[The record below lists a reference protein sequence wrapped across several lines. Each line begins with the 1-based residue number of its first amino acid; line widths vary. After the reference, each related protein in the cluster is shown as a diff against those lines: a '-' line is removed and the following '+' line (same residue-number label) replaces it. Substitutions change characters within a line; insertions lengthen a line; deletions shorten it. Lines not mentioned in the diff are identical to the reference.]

1 MEEFGRREGDE
12 VYIPLDLAAEC
23 MFVGRETGVSDGLF
37 LEVDLRLVAVD
48 AGFIVRYKRLDL
60 DIPLASRDDEPEA
73 SCPRVCIEVGPSPEP
88 DGSVEIEFGFVCF
101 RLLRCSF
108 QAFTLGK
115 ALPRRA
121 TDMVVDTGD
130 GSISL
135 ADAEM

>member
-1 MEEFGRREGDE
+1 
-12 VYIPLDLAAEC
+12 
-23 MFVGRETGVSDGLF
+23 MFVDRETGVSDGLF

-60 DIPLASRDDEPEA
+60 DIPLVSRDDEPEA
-73 SCPRVCIEVGPSPEP
+73 CCPRVCIEVGPSPEP

>member
-1 MEEFGRREGDE
+1 
-12 VYIPLDLAAEC
+12 